1 MAVLKDYEILTEH
14 NGNTDTAN
22 ISRFIASPNLLLV
35 GAEAKRFVDEKSGGY
50 MTQELNVPILDQM
63 HKDNTPFVWSITDQ
77 AGIDAGKVK
86 RGKDL
91 EFIKADTIEELA
103 SLMKLDAT
111 TLSETVNNW
120 NAMVEQGV
128 DTEFARTASLEPVI
142 IAPYYAVA
150 AVPSHIITYGGILRN
165 NNGEVLRVDETVI
178 PGVFAAGETSSNSAY
193 MGFTLSNCF
202 TWGRIAGASAA
213 QVYFLFAPNP
223 MCIYNYSF

>member
-120 NAMVEQGV
+120 NAMVEQGI
-128 DTEFARTASLEPVI
+128 DTEFGRTASLEPVI
-142 IAPYYAVA
+142 TAPYYAVA